1 MDYCSTCR
9 RHLNGALVCPGCGAY
24 APDIA
29 PVTSG
34 GRTVAARPVPSPTPE
49 SVPTAPPTP
58 SLAPAQS
65 VAPAQS
71 APPGRAAR
79 RRQLARWKKN
89 QRRAVVA
96 TAVALV
102 GGGLSAVALDRQGG
116 ERAQAAS
123 APENPT
129 VSGREE
135 PTSEYTRPTTT
146 GSDAHRSS
154 SSATAPSRSTGRARG
169 QDVPTDIRRD
179 AAAAPETH
187 PTAPS
192 ATAPRQTTTSSYDG
206 TVTTP
211 TGTTGTTGQ
220 QSSTSPTTSPTTS
233 TTTDGTDTSASTS
246 TSSTSSTSSSSQT
259 GTSSA
264 STSPSEVC
272 LLGLVCLS

>member
-1 MDYCSTCR
+1 M
-9 RHLNGALVCPGCGAY
+9 
-24 APDIA
+24 
-29 PVTSG
+29 
-34 GRTVAARPVPSPTPE
+34 
-49 SVPTAPPTP
+49 PTAPPTP

-220 QSSTSPTTSPTTS
+220 QSSTSPTTS

>member
-34 GRTVAARPVPSPTPE
+34 GRTVAARAARATPYGDTAPLPEPVPTPE
-49 SVPTAPPTP
+49 
-58 SLAPAQS
+58 S

-71 APPGRAAR
+71 APSGRAAR

-102 GGGLSAVALDRQGG
+102 GGGLSVVALDRQNG

-129 VSGREE
+129 AMGGEE
-135 PTSEYTRPTTT
+135 PTSEYTRPTDT

-154 SSATAPSRSTGRARG
+154 PSPTAPSRSTDRARE
-169 QDVPTDIRRD
+169 QDAPTDIHPD
-179 AAAAPETH
+179 AAASPRTDS
-187 PTAPS
+187 TAPS
-192 ATAPRQTTTSSYDG
+192 ATARRQTTTSSYDG

-211 TGTTGTTGQ
+211 TGTTDQ
-220 QSSTSPTTSPTTS
+220 QSSTS
-233 TTTDGTDTSASTS
+233 TTTDGTDTSATTPTSTS
-246 TSSTSSTSSSSQT
+246 TSSSSTSSSSSSSSQ
-259 GTSSA
+259 TSSSTA

>member
-1 MDYCSTCR
+1 MAT
-9 RHLNGALVCPGCGAY
+9 VP
-24 APDIA
+24 
-29 PVTSG
+29 PVVT
-34 GRTVAARPVPSPTPE
+34 VPS
-49 SVPTAPPTP
+49 
-58 SLAPAQS
+58 
-65 VAPAQS
+65 VASAQS
-71 APPGRAAR
+71 APLGRAAR

-116 ERAQAAS
+116 DRAQAAS

-135 PTSEYTRPTTT
+135 PTSEYTRTTTT

-154 SSATAPSRSTGRARG
+154 SADATAPSRSGDRARG
-169 QDVPTDIRRD
+169 QDVPTGIRPD
-179 AAAAPETH
+179 TAASPRTGT
-187 PTAPS
+187 TAPT

-211 TGTTGTTGQ
+211 GGTAGTTGTTDGP
-220 QSSTSPTTSPTTS
+220 SSTSTSTSPSNSPTTDES
-233 TTTDGTDTSASTS
+233 DTSASTS
-246 TSSTSSTSSSSQT
+246 NSSTGSSSTGSSSSQS

>member
-34 GRTVAARPVPSPTPE
+34 GRTVAARPAAPSPTPE
-49 SVPTAPPTP
+49 SVPAVPPVAPV
-58 SLAPAQS
+58 AP
-65 VAPAQS
+65 VVPAQS
-71 APPGRAAR
+71 APLGRAAR

-123 APENPT
+123 APENPAGP
-129 VSGREE
+129 GREE
-135 PTSEYTRPTTT
+135 PASEYTRPTTT
-146 GSDAHRSS
+146 GSDTHRSP
-154 SSATAPSRSTGRARG
+154 SSATAPSRSTGRAHG
-169 QDVPTDIRRD
+169 QDAPMDIRPD
-179 AAAAPETH
+179 AAASPETDT
-187 PTAPS
+187 TAPS

-211 TGTTGTTGQ
+211 TGTTGTTDQ
-220 QSSTSPTTSPTTS
+220 QSSTSPTTSTTTSPTT
-233 TTTDGTDTSASTS
+233 DDTDT
-246 TSSTSSTSSSSQT
+246 
-259 GTSSA
+259 SA

>member
-34 GRTVAARPVPSPTPE
+34 GRTVAARPVLSPAPV
-49 SVPTAPPTP
+49 SVP
-58 SLAPAQS
+58 S
-65 VAPAQS
+65 VASVVPLASVVPAQS

-135 PTSEYTRPTTT
+135 PTSEYTRPTRT
-146 GSDAHRSS
+146 GSDTHRSS
-154 SSATAPSRSTGRARG
+154 SSATAPSRSTGRAHG
-169 QDVPTDIRRD
+169 QDVPTDVRPD
-179 AAAAPETH
+179 AAASPETD
-187 PTAPS
+187 TAAPS
-192 ATAPRQTTTSSYDG
+192 ATAPRQGTTSSSDG

-211 TGTTGTTGQ
+211 TGTTGTTGTTDER
-220 QSSTSPTTSPTTS
+220 SSTSTTS
-233 TTTDGTDTSASTS
+233 TTTDDTDTS
-246 TSSTSSTSSSSQT
+246 SSSSSTSSSSSSSQT
-259 GTSSA
+259 GSSSA